1 MHRGYRAGVWPWSS
15 VGCVCV
21 RGSIGAIQWESS
33 SFRVA
38 DMEAQYCTQYI
49 NININTNTGVSAG

>member
-1 MHRGYRAGVWPWSS
+1 MCTGVIGLGYGH
-15 VGCVCV
+15 
-21 RGSIGAIQWESS
+21 GAIQWESS

-49 NININTNTGVSAG
+49 NININTNTGVSAA

>member
-1 MHRGYRAGVWPWSS
+1 MCTGVIGLGYGHGAVW
-15 VGCVCV
+15 GVCV